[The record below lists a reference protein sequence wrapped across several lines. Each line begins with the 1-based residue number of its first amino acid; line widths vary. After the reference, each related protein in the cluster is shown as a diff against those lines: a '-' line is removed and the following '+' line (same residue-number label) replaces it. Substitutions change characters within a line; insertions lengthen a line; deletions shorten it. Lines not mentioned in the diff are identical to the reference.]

1 MVTRASLGWL
11 PPPEPTWEAGGKN
24 RYRGINAISCTLEI
38 KLEKKRKP
46 SFFKGIATRAP
57 AASCRDV
64 RKMHSGKACKIDI
77 LK

>member
-1 MVTRASLGWL
+1 MQF
-11 PPPEPTWEAGGKN
+11 GK
-24 RYRGINAISCTLEI
+24 
-38 KLEKKRKP
+38 KMKP

-64 RKMHSGKACKIDI
+64 RKMHSGKAWKIDI